1 MPNPNTPRSTSVTN
15 SKLCLLD
22 IKTLIET
29 SKIEILNTVKN
40 EHAKLNDVIAT
51 LLTKIDGLETKNAQL
66 EQRCKRLEQVNTE
79 LVNGRDAQITPAEEN
94 LAFIYSEC
102 EERRLKESNLIFSG
116 IKEEINGSVEERRTR
131 DEEKVNSVL
140 AHLGLDNGNVIST
153 SRIGKVMSEKPRLL
167 RVKMKSVEMKKKALA
182 ASKKLRSSEYLQ
194 IYVNPDYTK
203 KEQEQ
208 QKKLRDSLK
217 KLRSEGRDVMIFRG
231 KIIERSEKEDF

>member
-66 EQRCKRLEQVNTE
+66 EQRCKKLEQVNTE

-102 EERRLKESNLIFSG
+102 EERRLKESNLIFLESRRKLTVALKSG
-116 IKEEINGSVEERRTR
+116 VQGMKRR
-131 DEEKVNSVL
+131 
-140 AHLGLDNGNVIST
+140 ST
-153 SRIGKVMSEKPRLL
+153 AFSHIW
-167 RVKMKSVEMKKKALA
+167 
-182 ASKKLRSSEYLQ
+182 
-194 IYVNPDYTK
+194 D
-203 KEQEQ
+203 
-208 QKKLRDSLK
+208 
-217 KLRSEGRDVMIFRG
+217 
-231 KIIERSEKEDF
+231 